1 MRRNARAAPTSNGAA
16 PGSGHVRVVSVWQTK
31 DQTAQGE
38 RALSET
44 CCISA
49 RITLAFRSRFSSPC
63 SFGAL
68 AARSA
73 MDASTL
79 AAAAVAAA
87 VHHAET
93 AAVAEA
99 ARQHERNARLQEALQ
114 RTRGTMRAAR
124 SAVRRGDMHV
134 ALRLIAAGLREEEE
148 EEEEQ
153 PQQEPESEGHRC
165 ALCRLTWPSVT
176 LMLAIGRWAMAA
188 FEERL
193 VCDACLA
200 ALPPQ

>member
-1 MRRNARAAPTSNGAA
+1 MDRDVYGAHLKLLESRSCLSSSCALLPFRSTAAP
-16 PGSGHVRVVSVWQTK
+16 
-31 DQTAQGE
+31 
-38 RALSET
+38 
-44 CCISA
+44 
-49 RITLAFRSRFSSPC
+49 
-63 SFGAL
+63 
-68 AARSA
+68 A

-114 RTRGTMRAAR
+114 RARGAMRAVR
-124 SAVRRGDMHV
+124 RAVRRGDMHV
-134 ALRLIAAGLREEEE
+134 ALRLIAAELREEEE
-148 EEEEQ
+148 EEEEEEEQ
-153 PQQEPESEGHRC
+153 LQQELESEGHRC
-165 ALCRLTWPSVT
+165 ALCRFTWPSVT
-176 LMLAIGRWAMAA
+176 LMLAIGRWATAA

-193 VCDACLA
+193 VCDARLA

>member
-1 MRRNARAAPTSNGAA
+1 MARGA
-16 PGSGHVRVVSVWQTK
+16 HLK
-31 DQTAQGE
+31 L
-38 RALSET
+38 LS
-44 CCISA
+44 
-49 RITLAFRSRFSSPC
+49 FRSRFSSSC
-63 SFGAL
+63 AL
-68 AARSA
+68 LPLRCAAA
-73 MDASTL
+73 MGASTL
-79 AAAAVAAA
+79 AAEAVAAA

-99 ARQHERNARLQEALQ
+99 ARQHERTARLQEALQ

-134 ALRLIAAGLREEEE
+134 ALRLITAELREEEE

-153 PQQEPESEGHRC
+153 QQVELESEGHRC
-165 ALCRLTWPSVT
+165 ALCRFTWPSVT